1 MRVRVRVGVGVGVGV
16 GVWVWVWV
24 CGCGCV
30 CVTHLNSCHP
40 SKSFACPASNLNLER
55 NPTSKALCHQLK
67 FRKDASRDR
76 DMHPNK
82 HTVKLAVL
90 ILVAQ
95 AGHVIDDLLPESS
108 GGCHCLEHFIY
119 CT

>member
-1 MRVRVRVGVGVGVGV
+1 MCVSVLVRVRVRVLVRA
-16 GVWVWVWV
+16 
-24 CGCGCV
+24 CACACACGCV